1 MRGST
6 NNKEL
11 VEFVLRESPP
21 AAGAAALGANIIDYM
36 TIGFK
41 LQ

>member
-1 MRGST
+1 MNGST

-21 AAGAAALGANIIDYM
+21 VAGVAALGANIIANM
-36 TIGFK
+36 TIGLEF
-41 LQ
+41 